1 MILQN
6 LSTHLPTYMTSHLKN
21 RVYKHCHDHLGSLA
35 QTDTAKLQIAQE
47 IYKALLHNLGIKKEM
62 IHGQGM

>member
-1 MILQN
+1 
-6 LSTHLPTYMTSHLKN
+6 MTSHLKN